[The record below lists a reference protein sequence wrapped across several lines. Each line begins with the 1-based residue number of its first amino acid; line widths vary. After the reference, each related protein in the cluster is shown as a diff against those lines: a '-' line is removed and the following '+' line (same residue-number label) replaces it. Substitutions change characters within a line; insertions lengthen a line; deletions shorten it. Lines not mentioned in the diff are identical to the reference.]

1 MQWRIWAAINKP
13 ANFPPLSLKP
23 IVMSAKHDTT
33 AESIIIMCTG
43 KRLMTGVIN
52 ENEKPIVVVPQFGI
66 MVRSSGSHM
75 ITGWSR

>member
-1 MQWRIWAAINKP
+1 
-13 ANFPPLSLKP
+13 
-23 IVMSAKHDTT
+23 MSAKHDTT

-52 ENEKPIVVVPQFGI
+52 ENEKPIVVVLQFGI